1 MSPTNLA
8 VRAAACS
15 LGAAVAAI
23 ALACTG
29 KIGDSSPLA
38 SSGTPSSTGSLA
50 ASSPSG
56 GINPTGSGASPAP
69 IVATDIGFT
78 TAARLNQTQYD
89 NTVHDLL
96 GTNLTPA
103 SSFPVD
109 ETDLGFDTISSV
121 LRVQAAHVE
130 QYLAAAQA
138 LMTEFFARPATDPWY
153 TRYVTCDYTSGAPSC
168 VQQILTAFASKAW
181 RRPATASEVAPYVAL
196 AASQSSPQAGLEA
209 AMEAVL
215 VSTKFI
221 YRLEID
227 PNPNDATIHRLSAY
241 ELATRL
247 SYLIWS
253 SMPDDD
259 LFAAA
264 ASGSLLTD
272 AGLKAEVTRMLGV
285 TAKSQAFIGTF
296 ATQWLGV
303 SELTLITPDPTMF
316 PNFNSSVRQ
325 GMIAETTDFLSEFL
339 NKGLPLPQLLT
350 ANFTYANAAL
360 ATMYGLPAVQGT
372 GSQRIS
378 TVGTSRGGLLTQGT
392 YLAGFSNATST
403 SPVKRGLYI
412 LARLLCSSPAPPPPG
427 VNTNLAEIPNAANLS
442 VRQQLEAHEMLG
454 PTCASC
460 HKVMDPM
467 GLIMENYDAIGQYRS
482 ADAFG
487 SIDATGSIPSPSPA
501 TGTIDIDGGA
511 QLAAVLAADPRFV
524 PCAIQNVASF
534 GLGRPFGSLGGPAT
548 DQAILTRL
556 ATATSA
562 AGQSF
567 VAILNGLT
575 QDDVFR
581 SRRAAS
587 QTEVTAQGEAMP

>member
-1 MSPTNLA
+1 MSPTNLVA
-8 VRAAACS
+8 RATACS
-15 LGAAVAAI
+15 LCAAVA
-23 ALACTG
+23 LGCTG
-29 KIGDSSPLA
+29 KIGDAAALA
-38 SSGTPSSTGSLA
+38 SSGTPSSAGSLA
-50 ASSPSG
+50 GSSPSG
-56 GINPTGSGASPAP
+56 GNNPTGSGASPAAP
-69 IVATDIGFT
+69 IAAADIGFT
-78 TAARLNQTQYD
+78 TSARLNQTQYN

-121 LRVQAAHVE
+121 LRVQPAHIE
-130 QYLAAAQA
+130 QYLAAAQT
-138 LMTEFFARPATDPWY
+138 LMAEFFARPPTDPWY
-153 TRYVTCDYTSGAPSC
+153 TRYVACDYTSAEASC
-168 VQQILTAFASKAW
+168 LQQILTGFASKAW
-181 RRPATASEVAPYVAL
+181 RRPATVAELAPYLAL
-196 AASQSSPQAGLEA
+196 AASQSSPQAGLQA

-221 YRLEID
+221 YRLELD
-227 PNPNDATIHRLSAY
+227 PNPNDTTIHRLSAY
-241 ELATRL
+241 ELASRL

-264 ASGSLLTD
+264 ASGSLLTSE
-272 AGLKAEVTRMLGV
+272 GLKAEVARMLAV
-285 TAKSQAFIGTF
+285 TAKAQAFIDTF
-296 ATQWLGV
+296 GTQWLGV

-316 PNFNSSVRQ
+316 PTFNDAVRQ
-325 GMIAETTDFLSEFL
+325 GMMAETTQFLLEFL
-339 NKGLPLPQLLT
+339 NDGLPLPQLLT

-360 ATMYGLPAVQGT
+360 AAMYGLPAVQGT
-372 GSQRIS
+372 GSQRVS
-378 TVGTSRGGLLTQGT
+378 TVGTPRGGLLTQGT

-412 LARLLCSSPAPPPPG
+412 LARLLCSSPAPPPAG

-460 HKVMDPM
+460 HQVMDPM
-467 GLIMENYDAIGQYRS
+467 GLIMENYDAIGQYRT
-482 ADAFG
+482 ADPFG
-487 SIDATGSIPSPSPA
+487 PIDATGSIPSPPPA
-501 TGTIDIDGGA
+501 TGTINVDGEV
-511 QLAAVLAADPRFV
+511 QLASILATDPRFV

-534 GLGRPFGSLGGPAT
+534 GLGRPFASLGGPAT
-548 DQAILTRL
+548 DQPILTRL
-556 ATATSA
+556 AAATSA
-562 AGQSF
+562 GGQSF

-587 QTEVTAQGEAMP
+587 SSEVAAQGEAMP

>member
-1 MSPTNLA
+1 MLSLCCSRARVYGQNWWHGVA
-8 VRAAACS
+8 RFVRH
-15 LGAAVAAI
+15 GVAR
-23 ALACTG
+23 
-29 KIGDSSPLA
+29 
-38 SSGTPSSTGSLA
+38 LA
-50 ASSPSG
+50 ASSASG
-56 GINPTGSGASPAP
+56 SNPTGTDASPTAP
-69 IVATDIGFT
+69 VAATDIGFT

-121 LRVQAAHVE
+121 LRVQPAHIE

-153 TRYVTCDYTSGAPSC
+153 TRYITCDFTSGGASC
-168 VQQILTAFASKAW
+168 VQQILTGFASQAW
-181 RRPATASEVAPYVAL
+181 RRPATASELAPYLAL

-221 YRLEID
+221 YRLEFD
-227 PNPNDATIHRLSAY
+227 PNPNDTTIHRLSAY

-264 ASGSLLTD
+264 ASGSLLTSD
-272 AGLKAEVTRMLGV
+272 GLKAEVARMLGV
-285 TAKSQAFIGTF
+285 TAKSQAFIDTF
-296 ATQWLGV
+296 GTQWLGV

-316 PNFNSSVRQ
+316 PNFNDAVRQ
-325 GMIAETTDFLSEFL
+325 GMIAETTDFLLEFL
-339 NKGLPLPQLLT
+339 NNGLPLPQLLT
-350 ANFTYANAAL
+350 TNFTYANAAL
-360 ATMYGLPAVQGT
+360 AAMYGLPAVQGT
-372 GSQRIS
+372 GSQRVS
-378 TVGTSRGGLLTQGT
+378 TVGTPRGGLLTQGT

-412 LARLLCSSPAPPPPG
+412 LARLLCSSPPPPPPG
-427 VNTNLAEIPNAANLS
+427 VNTNLAEVPNAANLS

-460 HKVMDPM
+460 HTVMDPM
-467 GLIMENYDAIGQYRS
+467 GLIMENYDAIGQYRT

-487 SIDATGSIPSPSPA
+487 PIDATGSIPSPPPA
-501 TGTIDIDGGA
+501 TGTIDVDGEP
-511 QLAAVLAADPRFV
+511 QLASVLAADPRFV
-524 PCAIQNVASF
+524 PCAIQNVVSF
-534 GLGRPFGSLGGPAT
+534 GLGRPFASLGGPAT
-548 DQAILTRL
+548 DQPILTRL
-556 ATATSA
+556 AAATSA
-562 AGQSF
+562 GGQSF
-567 VAILNGLT
+567 PAILNGLT
-575 QDDVFR
+575 QDDVFL

-587 QTEVTAQGEAMP
+587 PAEVSAEAMP

>member
-1 MSPTNLA
+1 
-8 VRAAACS
+8 
-15 LGAAVAAI
+15 
-23 ALACTG
+23 
-29 KIGDSSPLA
+29 LA
-38 SSGTPSSTGSLA
+38 SSASGVSTATG
-50 ASSPSG
+50 SG
-56 GINPTGSGASPAP
+56 GIGASSAGPMA
-69 IVATDIGFT
+69 ATDIGFT
-78 TAARLNQTQYD
+78 TAARLNQTQYN

-103 SSFPVD
+103 SAFPVD

-121 LRVQAAHVE
+121 LRVQPAHIE
-130 QYLAAAQA
+130 QYLAAAQVLIA
-138 LMTEFFARPATDPWY
+138 ELFARPATDPLY
-153 TRYVTCDYTSGAPSC
+153 TRTITCDYTAGGATC
-168 VQQILTAFASKAW
+168 AQQILTAFASKAW
-181 RRPATASEVAPYVAL
+181 RRPATATELAPYLTL
-196 AASQSSPQAGLEA
+196 AAAQPSPQAGLEA

-264 ASGSLLTD
+264 ASGSLLTND
-272 AGLKAEVTRMLGV
+272 GLKAEVTRMLGV
-285 TAKSQAFIGTF
+285 TAKSQEFIDTF
-296 ATQWLGV
+296 GTQWLGV

-316 PNFNSSVRQ
+316 PNFSDGVRQ
-325 GMIAETTDFLSEFL
+325 GMIAETTNFLLEFL
-339 NKGLPLPQLLT
+339 NDGLPLPQLLT

-360 ATMYGLPAVQGT
+360 ASMYGLPAVQGT
-372 GSQRIS
+372 GSQRVS
-378 TVGTSRGGLLTQGT
+378 TVGTPRGGLLTQGT

-427 VNTNLAEIPNAANLS
+427 INTNLAEVPNAANLS

-454 PTCASC
+454 ATCASC
-460 HKVMDPM
+460 HTVMDPM
-467 GLIMENYDAIGQYRS
+467 GLIMENYDAVGQYRMS
-482 ADAFG
+482 DAFG
-487 SIDATGSIPSPSPA
+487 PIDATGTIPSPPPA
-501 TGTIDIDGGA
+501 TGTINVDGEV
-511 QLAAVLAADPRFV
+511 QLASILATDSRFV

-534 GLGRPFGSLGGPAT
+534 GLGRAFASLGGPAT
-548 DQAILTRL
+548 DEPILTRL
-556 ATATSA
+556 AAATSA
-562 AGQSF
+562 GGQSF

-587 QTEVTAQGEAMP
+587 QAEVTAQGEAMP